1 VKYSRSILFSSI
13 IYSVLLVLILFLF
26 AVIFIFLSL
35 DSMTELHAFFFGTS
49 IEALGKTGLFLS
61 LALILTAIYALIQ
74 MLRRKI
80 HALYLF
86 FALSVIIIIFILQSH
101 PLDLISI
108 FIISVVNFVFYINR
122 GWFKEFVI
130 DTHQEDAEKSQE

>member
-1 VKYSRSILFSSI
+1 MKYSRSILFSSI

>member
-1 VKYSRSILFSSI
+1 
-13 IYSVLLVLILFLF
+13 
-26 AVIFIFLSL
+26 
-35 DSMTELHAFFFGTS
+35 MTELHAFFFGTS